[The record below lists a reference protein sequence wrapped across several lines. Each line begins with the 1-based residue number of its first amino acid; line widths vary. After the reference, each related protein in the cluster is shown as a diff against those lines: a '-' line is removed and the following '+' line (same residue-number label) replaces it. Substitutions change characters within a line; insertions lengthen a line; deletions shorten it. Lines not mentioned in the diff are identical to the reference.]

1 MQVADSSSY
10 ALFREV
16 VSLTKPWHC
25 RVRVEPDGTHWAP
38 LVIPV
43 WGVLE
48 GDHLH
53 VDNHLH
59 VVFHASGGRIIA
71 AAAYPVKDR
80 FQFVKPGSV
89 ISMHGAVRWFKKD
102 TFTAMGGGTARGAAV
117 AAGGAQAD
125 GDAAAAPLG
134 CSPAVAAAW
143 SAASAMLVRKCC
155 VVAHSLVLWAD
166 ASVTCPHDRRSSAW
180 RWCTSSS

>member
-1 MQVADSSSY
+1 MADSGAY

-16 VSLTKPWHC
+16 VSQTKPWHC
-25 RVRVEPDGTHWAP
+25 RVRVEPDGSHYAP

-53 VDNHLH
+53 VDNHIQ
-59 VVFHASGGRIIA
+59 VVFHATAGRIIG
-71 AAAYPVKDR
+71 AAAYPVQDK

-89 ISMHGAVRWFKKD
+89 ISMHGAVRWFKRD
-102 TFTAMGGGTARGAAV
+102 TFTPMGGPGATRGAAV

-125 GDAAAAPLG
+125 GEAAAAPFG

-143 SAASAMLVRKCC
+143 SAASAMLVRARCVGVRKCLM
-155 VVAHSLVLWAD
+155 HSTD
-166 ASVTCPHDRRSSAW
+166 ASDCPLNRHLSAW
-180 RWCTSSS
+180 RWYTSSS